1 MTHSVG
7 AGYESSPELCGL
19 RIASEDGGCC
29 LEVHR
34 RSDDPHH
41 FVVRLTLG
49 RVKVENDAVAFVERR
64 EFCAAIRGLH
74 SSMTGRAVLRGT
86 EDVEISLQPD
96 GGSGAL
102 ELHVLVVRHF
112 TASASRTGRDLPAR
126 ISLEGGFSVPGE
138 EVSRV
143 VRDLEAMFDDA
154 A

>member
-7 AGYESSPELCGL
+7 AGYESSAELCGL
-19 RIASEDGGCC
+19 RIASGDGGCC
-29 LEVHR
+29 LEVYR
-34 RSDDPHH
+34 DSDDPHH
-41 FVVRLTLG
+41 FLVRLTLG
-49 RVKVENDAVAFVERR
+49 GIKVENDAVAFVEKRK
-64 EFCAAIRGLH
+64 FCAALRVLH
-74 SSMTGRAVLRGT
+74 SSMAGRAVLRGT
-86 EDVEISLQPD
+86 DDVEISLQPD

-102 ELHVLVVRHF
+102 ELRVVIARHF

-138 EVSRV
+138 DVSRV